1 MMLYVSLC
9 FTGHI
14 ICLLHIAFMLA
25 TNSHM
30 QSYVLLM
37 HKYDLI
43 ILVYLTY
50 LNQSKFQYIYTHIHS
65 LLQPLKTCTNL
76 G

>member
-9 FTGHI
+9 FIGHI
-14 ICLLHIAFMLA
+14 ICMLYIAFMLT

-30 QSYVLLM
+30 QLYVLLM

-43 ILVYLTY
+43 ILVYLIY
-50 LNQSKFQYIYTHIHS
+50 LTQSKFQYIYTTT
-65 LLQPLKTCTNL
+65 LLQPLKT
-76 G
+76 

>member
-9 FTGHI
+9 FIGHI
-14 ICLLHIAFMLA
+14 ICMLYIAFMLA

-30 QSYVLLM
+30 QLYVLLM

-43 ILVYLTY
+43 ILVYLIY
-50 LNQSKFQYIYTHIHS
+50 LNQSKFQYIYTTT
-65 LLQPLKTCTNL
+65 LLQPLKT
-76 G
+76 